1 MKQIW
6 LVKIKGEVK
15 GPFNQEELLAM
26 AEKGQLSAQ
35 DEVSKP
41 LKRWIYA
48 KALKKPELFPEKKQN
63 QEKTISHSIKK
74 RLLMLKNRK
83 SRNKKKE
90 ENPQT
95 PNSPNDENQPPNDQ
109 TVGVQDGAESS
120 SDNTDEVYYQ
130 PLETVQDKSSV
141 DFHSKQ
147 SLKFADEIDYVAD
160 NYTTPVK
167 QKSQFKPLKHIESQY
182 KVQLKN
188 FYQVFWKGV
197 LVLLIIGVFGFLFL
211 QNQTHLWTDSP
222 AAPVNHQ
229 QTLNQARTFFK
240 SGQYQK
246 ALHLMKPLSAE
257 SSVLQSLDWLNQF
270 NEQAPQE
277 KPQKPSILNSQD
289 WLNLSLLTLK
299 LENRIYEARTFL
311 ERAQES
317 PDFNKNQ
324 GLLLEGIID
333 FKEGNFSRANDF
345 FNQAQAV
352 MFDPSLAFIY
362 QFILNINEGR
372 FKAAQENLNLF
383 HSKNFHKRFFS
394 FFNFT
399 FQYLSPSQD
408 SLSAET
414 DTPLLQFIE
423 EGKEFSQEASFILL
437 QNQFAQNSSQ
447 DLTYFIQKFLDQD
460 PYVTAEHRLG
470 IFFPSSQ
477 MIWQKLLMNSCTSI
491 HTRLNQQAYPLAL
504 YAFCQTQAGS
514 SAQAKISIEKARAL
528 YPSDPLILGVYSYIL
543 HKNQMYDQS
552 NLYIEQALNNNQD
565 QKFALPF
572 ILQARFCQQK
582 GNSECSQKYWSFVQ
596 KIRSPAMAESSP
608 LP

>member
-1 MKQIW
+1 MKQFW

-35 DEVSKP
+35 DEVNKP

-48 KALKKPELFPEKKQN
+48 KALKKPKLFPENKKN

-83 SRNKKKE
+83 KWDKKKKE
-90 ENPQT
+90 NP
-95 PNSPNDENQPPNDQ
+95 QPPNDETQ
-109 TVGVQDGAESS
+109 PPDDITVVVQDGAESS

-130 PLETVQDKSSV
+130 PLESVQDKNSV

-147 SLKFADEIDYVAD
+147 SLKFADEIDYIAH
-160 NYTTPVK
+160 NYNKTPAK

-182 KVQLKN
+182 NVQLKN
-188 FYQVFWKGV
+188 FYQMFWKGV
-197 LVLLIIGVFGFLFL
+197 LVLLIIGVFGFFFL
-211 QNQTHLWTDSP
+211 QNHTDSP
-222 AAPVNHQ
+222 DTPVNHQ
-229 QTLNQARTFFK
+229 QTLNQARNLFK

-246 ALHLMKPLSAE
+246 ALNLMKPLSAE

-270 NEQAPQE
+270 NEQIPQE
-277 KPQKPSILNSQD
+277 NPQKPSVLNSQD
-289 WLNLSLLTLK
+289 WLNLSILTLK

-317 PDFNKNQ
+317 PGFNKNQ
-324 GLLLEGIID
+324 GLLLKGIID
-333 FKEGNFSRANDF
+333 FKEGNFARANDF
-345 FNQAQAV
+345 FNQAQTV
-352 MFDPSLAFIY
+352 MSDPSLALVY

-372 FKAAQENLNLF
+372 FESAQEILNRF
-383 HSKNFHKRFFS
+383 NSQSSRTRFFS

-399 FQYLSPSQD
+399 AQYLSPSQD

-460 PYVTAEHRLG
+460 PYLTAEHRLG

-477 MIWQKLLMNSCTSI
+477 LIWQKLLMNSCTSI

-543 HKNQMYDQS
+543 HQNQMQDKS
-552 NLYIEQALNNNQD
+552 SLYIEQALDNNQD
-565 QKFALPF
+565 QNFALPF
-572 ILQARFCQQK
+572 ILQARFCQQQ

-596 KIRSPAMAESSP
+596 KIRSPASAENTT